1 MDISINTGC
10 LDRKIGLKKAIDVFS
25 EAGFQALDLSLCGEF
40 IPEKT
45 YFFGDD
51 YMEKVAEIKEYIAE
65 KGMYFNQAHAYFPT
79 SYDDEEKNKV
89 AVEHIIKDMEIASAF
104 GIKYIVVHPNCHLDY
119 FSYRAAEKTKEMN
132 YKFYKSILP
141 YAEKY
146 NINICIENLFEWKM
160 AKYPILGRCS
170 DNACS
175 RPEQFI
181 EFIDM
186 LESDRVFA
194 CVDVGHAVAVSQDP
208 ANMIRALGK
217 RVKALHIHD
226 NDGRVDNHAIPF
238 SPSNKSIDWDSVC
251 KALVDIGYDR
261 ELTFETDGSYAA
273 CTTPEIALPLAK
285 YNYEIGKVLV
295 EKIEKYKSEL

>member
-1 MDISINTGC
+1 MKISINASC
-10 LDRKIGLKKAIDVFS
+10 LYRRIGLEKAIDVFA
-25 EAGFQALDLSLCGEF
+25 EAGFDALDISFDSEDF
-40 IPEKT
+40 A
-45 YFFGDD
+45 GDN
-51 YMEKVAEIKEYIAE
+51 YIENAKKYKKYIAE

-79 SYDDEEKNKV
+79 SDPDEAKCKYAFERV
-89 AVEHIIKDMEIASAF
+89 VKDMEIASVL
-104 GIKYIVVHPNCHLDY
+104 GVKYIVVHPNCHLDY
-119 FSYRAAEKTKEMN
+119 FSYNAAQKTKEMN
-132 YKFYKSILP
+132 YKFYKALLP
-141 YAEKY
+141 YAEKFD
-146 NINICIENLFEWKM
+146 INICLENLFEWKM

-194 CVDVGHAVAVSQDP
+194 CVDVGHAIAVSQDP
-208 ANMIRALGK
+208 ATMIRALGK
-217 RVKALHIHD
+217 RVRLLHIHD

-238 SPSNKSIDWDSVC
+238 SPSNNSINWDSVC
-251 KALVDIGYDR
+251 KALAEIGF
-261 ELTFETDGSYAA
+261 EGEFNFETDGAYAA

-295 EKIEKYKSEL
+295 AKIEKYKAELES